1 MNHIARTFM
10 VVLTALGFTGC
21 IPGRAQAPDC
31 IRQRASKAEAE
42 QETFVAA
49 LVAKVKEHPEQPLPA
64 WAPGIIES
72 HLDRQ
77 SELLIGIREWVAIQR
92 KDFGAP
98 KTPVEVDTFAETV
111 ARQGYSTQVDLKNML
126 VDVGRKKLG
135 MPPIERDAPA
145 SGAGSGS
152 LLSIFMGALGLGVV
166 ASVAA
171 YGVKKSKQAKSSRA
185 RFDELS
191 GAIANA
197 ASSHEEEKG
206 KVEGAQT

>member
-1 MNHIARTFM
+1 MNRIALAFM

-21 IPGRAQAPDC
+21 IPGRSQAPDC

-77 SELLIGIREWVAIQR
+77 SELLIGIREWAAIQR

-135 MPPIERDAPA
+135 MPAIERE
-145 SGAGSGS
+145 GAGPDAGGGS
-152 LLSIFMGALGLGVV
+152 LLTILMGALGLGGV
-166 ASVAA
+166 ASGAA
-171 YGVKKSKQAKSSRA
+171 YGVKKSKQAKSSQA
-185 RFDELS
+185 RFDEMS
-191 GAIANA
+191 GAIASA
-197 ASSHEEEKG
+197 ASEGSPDGG
-206 KVEGAQT
+206 KS